1 MVINLSIISIPS
13 CSSADHPLTQFL
25 LQYQYYVYRKL
36 APLVKDVGFPDVKSG
51 RIARSKESYIVLSDV
66 HHDRQQPSTVIDS
79 EHVHEGDRANREQST
94 SSLRQADE
102 DTQKLPSESIAKET
116 VNESNKAVEDKCDK
130 EGDDA
135 HRNHEVSP
143 DLDLKNVPSKYDGE
157 GKSSSLDLAT
167 LKNLLGEETSSD
179 TAQTE
184 NAQLDESR
192 NGPNSSVLEE
202 TDEST
207 DLESYFQ
214 DLEDEMFGWESS
226 GEENGGKEKE
236 SIFADNRR
244 EMTDEESRYENEE
257 VGSGKITE
265 SRTENLD
272 ESSDINNEDSSN
284 QFDSSEVRNKT
295 SSEQSNVEDT
305 HEPAQIEPLRK
316 TDTEPQADFDADMD
330 KEVKQPT
337 EDTNPLEANVFI
349 SRQEEQCTGD
359 RTTSSNSND
368 GGGAQQMEPNTNE
381 ATHKVSSNEEALQ
394 TPDSLHEQDEG
405 KEGEEGV
412 KDKEHIQMPELPQLE
427 ESSSK
432 MKQDE
437 RIVPP
442 TDEVRKQLKDIFVD
456 VRFFLGMY
464 I

>member
-1 MVINLSIISIPS
+1 MFVNLSIILIPS

-51 RIARSKESYIVLSDV
+51 RIASSKESNIVLSEV
-66 HHDRQQPSTVIDS
+66 HHDQQQPTPVIDS
-79 EHVHEGDRANREQST
+79 EHVHEGDRVNRKQST

-102 DTQKLPSESIAKET
+102 DTKKLSSEPIAKET
-116 VNESNKAVEDKCDK
+116 VNESNKTVEDKCDE
-130 EGDDA
+130 EGDD
-135 HRNHEVSP
+135 HEVA
-143 DLDLKNVPSKYDGE
+143 LDMDSKNVPSEYGSE
-157 GKSSSLDLAT
+157 GKKSSIDLAT
-167 LKNLLGEETSSD
+167 LKNLLGKETSSD

-184 NAQLDESR
+184 DAQLDESK

-202 TDEST
+202 TDGST

-236 SIFADNRR
+236 SIVADNKR

-257 VGSGKITE
+257 VSNGKIAG

-272 ESSDINNEDSSN
+272 ESTDINNEASVSS
-284 QFDSSEVRNKT
+284 QLDSSEVRNET
-295 SSEQSNVEDT
+295 SPEQSNIDDT
-305 HEPAQIEPLRK
+305 HEPDQIEQ
-316 TDTEPQADFDADMD
+316 TDTEPHADFDADMD
-330 KEVKQPT
+330 KQVKQPT
-337 EDTNPLEANVFI
+337 EDTYPVETNDFI

-359 RTTSSNSND
+359 RTSSSNSND
-368 GGGAQQMEPNTNE
+368 EGEAQQMEPNTNE
-381 ATHKVSSNEEALQ
+381 ATNKISYNEEALQ
-394 TPDSLHEQDEG
+394 TPDSLHERDEK

-412 KDKEHIQMPELPQLE
+412 EDKEDTQMPELPLLE
-427 ESSSK
+427 ERSSRT
-432 MKQDE
+432 KQDV

-456 VRFFLGMY
+456 VRFFLGRY